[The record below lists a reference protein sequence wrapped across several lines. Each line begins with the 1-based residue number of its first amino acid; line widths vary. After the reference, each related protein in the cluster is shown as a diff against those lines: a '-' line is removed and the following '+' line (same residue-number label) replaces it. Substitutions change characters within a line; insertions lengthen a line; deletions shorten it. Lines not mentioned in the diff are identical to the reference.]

1 MNKEAISEEFA
12 KELIKNIQFYFNP
25 DGIMY
30 NCTESQTIRAWG
42 QKGFIKQPREEEI
55 REELKRLQDDISYRI
70 DQGSNHQNK
79 LYYELVEI
87 LDKRL
92 EDK

>member
-1 MNKEAISEEFA
+1 MSKETISEEFA
-12 KELIKNIQFYFNP
+12 RELLEDTYGDFWHP
-25 DGIMY
+25 DKLLKHWK
-30 NCTESQTIRAWG
+30 R
-42 QKGFIKQPREEEI
+42 KGYIKQSREEEI

-70 DQGSNHQNK
+70 DQGSNYQNK

-92 EDK
+92 EEK